1 MRDVTLEEIKEY
13 AAEDADVTFQ
23 LKELFAVE
31 LEKTQTNKL
40 SKILKFRLYPFCCNG
55 NRRNQPRC
63 ALKSMSSEMQK
74 EIDTFE
80 QKNI

>member
-1 MRDVTLEEIKEY
+1 MPS
-13 AAEDADVTFQ
+13 FQ
-23 LKELFAVE
+23 LKLFAVE

-40 SKILKFRLYPFCCNG
+40 LKMKFPCTRSCMETEGINLDVSF
-55 NRRNQPRC
+55 
-63 ALKSMSSEMQK
+63 LKNMSGEMQK